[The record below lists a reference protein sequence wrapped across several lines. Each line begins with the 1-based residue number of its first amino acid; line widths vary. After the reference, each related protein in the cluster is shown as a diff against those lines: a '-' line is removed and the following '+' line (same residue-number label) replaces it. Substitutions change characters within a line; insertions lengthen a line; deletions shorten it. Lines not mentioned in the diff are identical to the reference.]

1 MSAVDRD
8 WMIRKIVKYLSLQPD
23 TQDVDPLELVT
34 AYSAGLDDE
43 QLKNF
48 VRLTGIAAKYVNN
61 LSCVRAALVHGSPEL
76 IHMITNVSD
85 FTEDSDFMDLYSV
98 LSLMLELGH
107 DAESDRVRWT
117 AHRIAYSSYEPHDQ
131 GDHWTYSRNRDLVA
145 LVDTNPEAVETI
157 LRLRR
162 THGYRNI
169 TQETLDD
176 YRATH
181 AAIIDGFL

>member
-1 MSAVDRD
+1 MSVVDRD
-8 WMIRKIVKYLSLQPD
+8 WLVRKIVKYLSLQPD
-23 TQDVDPLELVT
+23 AQGVAPLELVT
-34 AYSAGLDDE
+34 DYAAGLDDE

-48 VRLTGIAAKYVNN
+48 VRLAGVAAKYVNN
-61 LSCVRAALVHGSPEL
+61 ISCVRAALVHGSPEL

-107 DAESDRVRWT
+107 DAESDRIRWT
-117 AHRIAYSSYEPHDQ
+117 AHRLAYSSYEPHDQ
-131 GDHWTYSRNRDLVA
+131 DDHWTYPRNRAFVA
-145 LVDTNPEAVETI
+145 LVDANPEAVESI

-162 THGYRNI
+162 THGYRSI
-169 TQETLDD
+169 TQEELND

-181 AAIIDGFL
+181 AAVIDGFL